1 MTIIHMQEAF
11 MFLRT
16 EQNDGNAMI
25 IDELI
30 RAIPDYIRVCTGVSD
45 PVAASEQYTL
55 LKSLSKYLLC
65 LWYNPDGT
73 ESLTYQVVINN
84 LLKTI
89 KAMAPEINS
98 WTAAHT
104 Q

>member
-1 MTIIHMQEAF
+1 MITMIEAF

-16 EQNDGNAMI
+16 EQNDGNSI
-25 IDELI
+25 IVNELI
-30 RAIPDYIRVCTGVSD
+30 QAIPDYIRVCTGIED
-45 PVAASEQYTL
+45 PVKAATQYTL

-84 LLKTI
+84 LLKTL

-98 WTAAHT
+98 WTAANT